1 LPLPPLRGAVA
12 FEQPALLRIQLYIA
26 VPLREA
32 PLDGFFQ
39 RNRGGTVCL
48 VGCGG

>member
-1 LPLPPLRGAVA
+1 MA

-39 RNRGGTVCL
+39 R
-48 VGCGG
+48 